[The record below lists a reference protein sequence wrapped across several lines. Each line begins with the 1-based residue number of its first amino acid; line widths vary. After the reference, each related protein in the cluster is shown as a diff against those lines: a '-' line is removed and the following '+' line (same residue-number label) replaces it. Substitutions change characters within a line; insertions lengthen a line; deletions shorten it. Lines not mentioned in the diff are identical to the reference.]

1 MTSLD
6 HPTANVVSAELVEVL
21 PPTRWQQFEELL
33 GRASDY
39 LNPIL
44 VKEARQA
51 LRSRQFTATF
61 FVMLASGWMWSILGL
76 ALLGPSAYYG
86 ATGPSMFYWYF
97 VILAAP
103 LIIAIPYY
111 AYQSLSSERQ
121 DRTYE
126 LVSITALDASGIL
139 IGKLGGIVMQMV
151 VYLSALFPCLAFTYL
166 LRGLDIFSVMLVV
179 LYTCLLSL
187 GLAMIGL
194 LLATLAPT
202 RGRQIVQGVVFA
214 VLLFWVF
221 ITTIS
226 FMGTLVYTA
235 AIAIGDR
242 EFWTVNFSLAL
253 LYANAFT
260 ITFLSARATLT
271 TASQNRSTA
280 LRLALVVAQLSA
292 VAWFG
297 WSATRFDGDMIYGL
311 IFLSTVVWYGS
322 GILLVGESGKLSPR
336 VRRGLPQSWLG
347 RVVLAWLVPG
357 SGSGYMFVITN
368 MLMLTLVATLFSMP
382 IVVLI
387 AKSLGGIPVSASN
400 NSNGDAYRVLEA
412 CIVATS
418 YIAIYLG
425 LARLIFSAA
434 RRVDE
439 VKLSFRILIGLVL
452 IIIGGGGPWVLQLS
466 AMPDRSHYSALQITN
481 PVWTLWEY
489 CVRSGPP
496 AGTSVWPV
504 TMLPLA
510 ALLIWGLNLPS
521 LARETLQTHQANPK
535 RIEEEDAEIFAA
547 RMAPQGPAS
556 PWD

>member
-1 MTSLD
+1 MTSFD